1 MLEIK
6 NVVAVVV
13 YIFLLSSNYF
23 YTEESNVRKRTRNLW
38 MPERDPK
45 VMTLPPIMEKRPMDF
60 KELFL
65 MPKFDN
71 SITSVTRDK
80 EFCQGHVIMR

>member
-1 MLEIK
+1 
-6 NVVAVVV
+6 
-13 YIFLLSSNYF
+13 
-23 YTEESNVRKRTRNLW
+23 

-45 VMTLPPIMEKRPMDF
+45 VMTLPPIMEKRPMEF